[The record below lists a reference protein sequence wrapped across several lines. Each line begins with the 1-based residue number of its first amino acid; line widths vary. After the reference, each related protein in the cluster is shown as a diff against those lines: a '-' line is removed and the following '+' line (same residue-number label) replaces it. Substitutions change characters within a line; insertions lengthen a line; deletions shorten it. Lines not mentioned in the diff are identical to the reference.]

1 MTILNEI
8 CTILKPTLDDTG
20 KIIFDDFGDCFCSI
34 KRGAKERYQTKYC
47 THKAI
52 IEMDGVVPGDLMVT
66 PLHDYVVVSV
76 DRKNNSLGLVVK
88 V

>member
-1 MTILNEI
+1 MLILNEI

-20 KIIFDDFGDCFCSI
+20 KIIFDDFGDCFYSI
-34 KRGAKERYQTKYC
+34 KRGAGERYMPGRY

-52 IEMDGVVPGDLMVT
+52 IEMNGIVPGDLMIT
-66 PLHDYVVVSV
+66 TLHDYIVVSV
-76 DRKNNSLGLVVK
+76 DKKNNSLGLVVK